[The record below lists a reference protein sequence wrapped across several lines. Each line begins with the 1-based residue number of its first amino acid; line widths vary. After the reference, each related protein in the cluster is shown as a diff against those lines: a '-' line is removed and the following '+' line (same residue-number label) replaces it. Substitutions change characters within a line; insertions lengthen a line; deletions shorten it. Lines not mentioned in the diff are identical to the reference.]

1 MRDQYLRQN
10 EQLKKISELQKIYDR
25 ETIIIER
32 LERMEQVQLS
42 LFNQLN
48 SSNGSSGLQQMQQQ
62 QKAVQ
67 FKYNMMNNTDE
78 KSEVSSK
85 LLGPLRP
92 EEKEAEQYFVPQQT
106 KMKRKK

>member
-1 MRDQYLRQN
+1 
-10 EQLKKISELQKIYDR
+10 
-25 ETIIIER
+25 
-32 LERMEQVQLS
+32 
-42 LFNQLN
+42 
-48 SSNGSSGLQQMQQQ
+48 LQQMQQQ

-67 FKYNMMNNTDE
+67 FKYNMMNTDE

-85 LLGPLRP
+85 MMGPLRP

>member
-1 MRDQYLRQN
+1 MRDQYLKQN

-25 ETIIIER
+25 ETVIIER

-62 QKAVQ
+62 HQKVQ
-67 FKYNMMNNTDE
+67 FRYNMINTEE
-78 KSEVSSK
+78 KDVMPK
-85 LLGPLRP
+85 LMSGGPVRP
-92 EEKEAEQYFVPQQT
+92 EEKEAEQYSVP
-106 KMKRKK
+106 